1 MYNNAKKE
9 PPVNK
14 CEFTGEVKTRGNYPA
29 IKITRLTNGNA
40 VARFTLDCKEY
51 TGKAD
56 SNGNPE
62 FKTTYIP
69 VCAWTNSKISVSTLE
84 QITPGMRMHIVG
96 KWSNQ
101 RYKDK
106 TGVDRN
112 YTECQAYIIDVLSMP
127 SVPANY
133 NQGGYYQQQPQQQY
147 QQQYQQQPQY
157 QPQQQYP
164 QGGYPQQSQNQ
175 YQSQPQQYSPQQQQY
190 QAQPQQYQQ
199 NQYQQQSQQQGQYQ
213 QQPQQQYQQNQ
224 QNQQQGAPAYYI
236 PPQQQQYQQQ
246 SGDEIGGK
254 SIDI

>member
-69 VCAWTNSKISVSTLE
+69 VCAWTNSKISVNTLE
-84 QITPGMRMHIVG
+84 QITPGMRLHIVG

-127 SVPANY
+127 SVPVNY
-133 NQGGYYQQQPQQQY
+133 NQGGYYQQQPQQQPQQQQY
-147 QQQYQQQPQY
+147 QQQYQPQPQY

-164 QGGYPQQSQNQ
+164 QGGYPQQPQNQ
-175 YQSQPQQYSPQQQQY
+175 YQSQSQQYSPQQQQY
-190 QAQPQQYQQ
+190 QAQQQQYQQ
-199 NQYQQQSQQQGQYQ
+199 NQYQQQQQQH
-213 QQPQQQYQQNQ
+213 QQQYQPQNQ

-246 SGDEIGGK
+246 PGDEIGGK